1 MKKMICLVFM
11 ICFLTQLSTTYAQSN
26 QKLDYPSNRN
36 KPFVSE
42 DVFYE
47 QLDKKMYKEY
57 NNAAYSV
64 RKKILFKEVPDEE
77 FSFLQKQPRVVGV
90 KWCFKIHLFT
100 LIAKFIFS
108 LPFLK
113 MK

>member
-1 MKKMICLVFM
+1 M
-11 ICFLTQLSTTYAQSN
+11 STIYAESN

-36 KPFVSE
+36 KSFVSE
-42 DVFYE
+42 RVFYE
-47 QLDKKMYKEY
+47 QLDKKIYKEY
-57 NNAAYSV
+57 NNATYSV
-64 RKKILFKEVPDEE
+64 RKKVLFKEVPMKNLL
-77 FSFLQKQPRVVGV
+77 SGKKPPWVVGV
-90 KWCFKIHLFT
+90 EWCFKMLLFT